1 VNHRFRFQRRPDLR
15 VLPSDGS
22 HPALLTEGICD
33 ANIDAANPGDIRVAL
48 WREWQAM
55 LADLTGVGPVWSIV
69 RNAHATLAVFG
80 DYPRLTFAADQ
91 QTALARR
98 GESALTCHFR
108 AWQRAE
114 AFDSGCRCGRLYG
127 LEIANGLGEPFHR
140 VCLAKGTALDPFIE
154 WTQMHQATGLEEDDD
169 DVPPI
174 DRGRF
179 HPQSFRRI
187 PGTLEVPL
195 HRLRTVLIHA
205 AQREISLV
213 AGVVSEGLTQTTRL
227 DVVRASEAH
236 GQLILNARARSLYIE
251 SQPTGSLLAEPATLE
266 GEPIWRLLLINGD
279 EHCLLHLQSGI
290 DGRAA
295 WNQLIREFV
304 LCSSIP
310 AQD

>member
-1 VNHRFRFQRRPDLR
+1 MNHRFRFQRGADLR
-15 VLPSDGS
+15 VLPSNGPR
-22 HPALLTEGICD
+22 PALLTEGICD

-55 LADLTGVGPVWSIV
+55 LGDLTGVGPVWSIV
-69 RNAHATLAVFG
+69 RNVHATLAVLG

-91 QTALARR
+91 RTALARR

-108 AWQRAE
+108 AWQKAE

-127 LEIANGLGEPFHR
+127 LEIAGALGEPFHR

-154 WTQMHQATGLEEDDD
+154 WTQMHQATGLEDDD

-195 HRLRTVLIHA
+195 HGLRTVLIHA

-213 AGVVSEGLTQTTRL
+213 ASVASEGLTQTERL

-236 GQLILNARARSLYIE
+236 GQLILNARERSLYIDSE
-251 SQPTGSLLAEPATLE
+251 LTGRLLAEPATLE
-266 GEPIWRLLLINGD
+266 GEPVWRLSLIDGD
-279 EHCLLHLQSGI
+279 EHRLLHLQSGI

-295 WNQLIREFV
+295 WNQLIREFM
-304 LCSSIP
+304 LCSS
-310 AQD
+310 ASER